1 MPTSFRPSAS
11 IPHPTLRWEPA
22 SDATGYHLQVAT
34 DTDFEDLLLDTVV
47 PPTTTYTLDA
57 SLLSRAATTPL
68 LYWRV
73 RAERSDGPAAWTA
86 VHTLTLP
93 RGGESV
99 PFHEGHTSARAAL
112 LWIALMIV
120 SFAVT
125 IGLLYWAGAQIS

>member
-1 MPTSFRPSAS
+1 MPTSSVPPAS

-34 DTDFEDLLLDTVV
+34 DADFEHLLLDTTVS
-47 PPTTTYTLDA
+47 PTTTYTLDA
-57 SLLSRAATTPL
+57 SLLSRAATVPQ

-86 VHTLTLP
+86 VQSFTLP
-93 RGGESV
+93 RGDEAV
-99 PFHEGHTSARAAL
+99 PVREGRTSARAAL
-112 LWIALMIV
+112 LWITLMIV

>member
-1 MPTSFRPSAS
+1 MPTSSVPSAS
-11 IPHPTLRWEPA
+11 VSHPTLRWEPA

-34 DTDFEDLLLDTVV
+34 DADFEHLLLDTTVS
-47 PPTTTYTLDA
+47 PTTTYTLDA
-57 SLLSRAATTPL
+57 SLLSRAAAPL

-86 VHTLTLP
+86 VHSFTLP
-93 RGGESV
+93 RDDEAV
-99 PFHEGHTSARAAL
+99 PVREGRTSARAAL